1 MAGSVRPR
9 GTTLAPGDRNTP
21 SCLMRVRAYTLF
33 PMPYFEFLW
42 TNENTAHIAEH
53 GVSQADFEAVVL
65 HSVNRGISRRSLLPV
80 AWGYTTDGRYIMA
93 VYDPIDAVTVYPVT
107 AYEVPEPR

>member
-1 MAGSVRPR
+1 MGLNSRHFSCAVMPWLAHPG
-9 GTTLAPGDRNTP
+9 GTTRRVITSTCPGDRNTP
-21 SCLMRVRAYTLF
+21 SCLVSVRAYTLF

-80 AWGYTTDGRYIMA
+80 A
-93 VYDPIDAVTVYPVT
+93 
-107 AYEVPEPR
+107 

>member
-1 MAGSVRPR
+1 
-9 GTTLAPGDRNTP
+9 
-21 SCLMRVRAYTLF
+21 
-33 PMPYFEFLW
+33 MPYFEFLW

-80 AWGYTTDGRYIMA
+80 AWGYTTDGR
-93 VYDPIDAVTVYPVT
+93 
-107 AYEVPEPR
+107 

>member
-1 MAGSVRPR
+1 MYDPTGQPWSAGGPKKAQLPQVCT
-9 GTTLAPGDRNTP
+9 G
-21 SCLMRVRAYTLF
+21 VYYF

-93 VYDPIDAVTVYPVT
+93 VYDAIDDVTVYPVT